1 MLCVGVFM
9 LLAIYGV
16 CVFVCIGYIA
26 KLLRLVGNRE
36 SGILLGF
43 LLNFALPAQI
53 FNGTYHAHIDG
64 MFLQVCLIGFLC
76 SISGGIALFTIGK
89 ILKVNR
95 DSLITMSF
103 MGAFG
108 NTLFL
113 GLPIVNG
120 ALGEVYANK
129 VIIYDQIVTGIPI
142 AFLAP
147 LILSMGGKGGFRPR
161 AVALRLFQS
170 PLFLALLM
178 GLLLKAFPLSIP
190 DELFFPLKSLA
201 QTATPV
207 ALFAIGVQM
216 SLKGI
221 KEEWRLTMM
230 CLLGKMLVAPLLL
243 FLFVIL
249 MIGEFDDLFRMALIE
264 VAMPPVVSA
273 GAIVIKAGLNA
284 KLAVSAIAFGI
295 LLSFISVPIWLYFT

>member
-1 MLCVGVFM
+1 M
-9 LLAIYGV
+9 LLAIYSV
-16 CVFVCIGYIA
+16 CVFIFIGYIA
-26 KLLRLVGNRE
+26 KLLRLVGNKQ

-53 FNGTYHAHIDG
+53 FNGTYHAHID
-64 MFLQVCLIGFLC
+64 MEFLYVCLISLFC
-76 SISGGIALFTIGK
+76 SLSGGAVLFGIGK
-89 ILKVNR
+89 ILKF
-95 DSLITMSF
+95 DYYSILTMSF

-120 ALGEVYANK
+120 ALGESYANK

-147 LILSMGGKGGFRPR
+147 LILSLGGKGAFSARSI
-161 AVALRLFQS
+161 ASRLFKS
-170 PLFLALLM
+170 PLFLSLIVGLM
-178 GLLLKAFPLSIP
+178 LKAIPISIP
-190 DELFFPLKSLA
+190 DELFLPLKSLA

-216 SLKGI
+216 SLKSI
-221 KEEWRLTMM
+221 RETWKLTSI
-230 CLLGKMLVAPLLL
+230 LLFGKMLIAPFLL
-243 FLFVIL
+243 FLIVIF
-249 MIGEFDDLFRMALIE
+249 GFGGFNDLWRMSLIE
-264 VAMPPVVSA
+264 VAMPPVISA

-295 LLSFISVPIWLYFT
+295 LFSFVSVPLWLFIT

>member
-1 MLCVGVFM
+1 M
-9 LLAIYGV
+9 LLAIYNV
-16 CVFVCIGYIA
+16 SVFVCIGYIA
-26 KLLRLVGNRE
+26 KLLRLVGNKQ

-53 FNGTYHAHIDG
+53 FNGTYHAHVD
-64 MFLQVCLIGFLC
+64 MDFLLVCLISFIC
-76 SISGGIALFTIGK
+76 SISGGALLFVIGK
-89 ILKVNR
+89 CIKLERK
-95 DSLITMSF
+95 SLISISF
-103 MGAFG
+103 MGALG

-129 VIIYDQIVTGIPI
+129 VPIYDQIVTGIPI

-147 LILSMGGKGGFRPR
+147 LVLSMGGKGVFSVR
-161 AVALRLFQS
+161 AIILRLFQS
-170 PLFLALLM
+170 PLFLSFLCA
-178 GLLLKAFPLSIP
+178 LLLKALPLEIP
-190 DELFFPLKSLA
+190 DVLFTPLKNLA

-216 SLKGI
+216 SLRSI
-221 KEEWRLTMM
+221 KEEWKLTSI
-230 CLLGKMLVAPLLL
+230 LLFGKMIFAPLLL
-243 FLFVIL
+243 FTIVF
-249 MIGEFDDLFRMALIE
+249 IGFGGFSDLWRMSLIE

-284 KLAVSAIAFGI
+284 KLAVSAIALGI
-295 LLSFISVPIWLYFT
+295 LFSFVSVPIWLMLT

>member
-1 MLCVGVFM
+1 M
-9 LLAIYGV
+9 LLAIYSV

-53 FNGTYHAHIDG
+53 FNGTYHAHIDI

-76 SISGGIALFTIGK
+76 SIGGGLALFGIGK
-89 ILKVNR
+89 ILKVSR

-120 ALGEVYANK
+120 ALGEAYANK

-178 GLLLKAFPLSIP
+178 GLLLKAFPISIP
-190 DELFFPLKSLA
+190 DELFLPLKSLA

-221 KEEWRLTMM
+221 KEEWRLTMV

-249 MIGEFDDLFRMALIE
+249 MIGEFDDLLRMALIE

>member
-1 MLCVGVFM
+1 M
-9 LLAIYGV
+9 LLAIYSV
-16 CVFVCIGYIA
+16 SVFIFIGYIA
-26 KLLRLVGNRE
+26 KLLRLVGNKQ

-53 FNGTYHAHIDG
+53 FNGTYHAHID
-64 MFLQVCLIGFLC
+64 MAFLYVCLISLLC
-76 SISGGIALFTIGK
+76 SISGGVALFGVGK
-89 ILKVNR
+89 MLKLERNSILA
-95 DSLITMSF
+95 MSF

-120 ALGEVYANK
+120 ALGESYANK

-147 LILSMGGKGGFRPR
+147 LILSLNGKGIFSVR
-161 AVALRLFQS
+161 AITLRLFQS
-170 PLFLALLM
+170 PLFLSLLFGLALKFL
-178 GLLLKAFPLSIP
+178 PLEIP
-190 DELFFPLKSLA
+190 DELFIPLKSLA

-216 SLKGI
+216 SLKSV
-221 KEEWRLTMM
+221 KEEWRLT
-230 CLLGKMLVAPLLL
+230 ALL
-243 FLFVIL
+243 FIVVLVSF
-249 MIGEFDDLFRMALIE
+249 GGFNDLWRMALIE

-284 KLAVSAIAFGI
+284 KLVVSAIAFGI
-295 LLSFISVPIWLYFT
+295 LLSFVSVPLWLLVT

>member
-1 MLCVGVFM
+1 M
-9 LLAIYGV
+9 LLAIYSV
-16 CVFVCIGYIA
+16 SVFIFIGYIA
-26 KLLRLVGNRE
+26 KLLRLVGNKQ

-53 FNGTYHAHIDG
+53 FNGTYHAHIDIA
-64 MFLQVCLIGFLC
+64 FLYVCLISLLC
-76 SISGGIALFTIGK
+76 SISGGVALFGIGK
-89 ILKVNR
+89 MLKLERNSILA
-95 DSLITMSF
+95 MSF

-108 NTLFL
+108 NRLVL

-120 ALGEVYANK
+120 ALGESYANK

-147 LILSMGGKGGFRPR
+147 LILSLNGKGIFSVR
-161 AVALRLFQS
+161 AITLRLFQS
-170 PLFLALLM
+170 PLFLSLLFGLALKFL
-178 GLLLKAFPLSIP
+178 PLEIP
-190 DELFFPLKSLA
+190 DELFIPLKSLA

-216 SLKGI
+216 SLKSV
-221 KEEWRLTMM
+221 KEEWRLT
-230 CLLGKMLVAPLLL
+230 ALLL
-243 FLFVIL
+243 FGKMIIAPLMLFIVVL
-249 MIGEFDDLFRMALIE
+249 VSFGGFNDLWRMALIE

-295 LLSFISVPIWLYFT
+295 LLSFVSVPLWLLET

>member
-1 MLCVGVFM
+1 M
-9 LLAIYGV
+9 LLAIYSV
-16 CVFVCIGYIA
+16 CVFIFIGYIA
-26 KLLRLVGNRE
+26 KLLRLVGNKQ

-53 FNGTYHAHIDG
+53 FNGTYHATLD
-64 MFLQVCLIGFLC
+64 MDFFVVCIVSFIC
-76 SISGGIALFTIGK
+76 SISGGLALFSIGK
-89 ILKVNR
+89 ILKLDRN
-95 DSLITMSF
+95 SLIALSF

-120 ALGEVYANK
+120 ALGESYANK

-142 AFLAP
+142 AFFAP
-147 LILSMGGKGGFRPR
+147 FILSLNGKGGFGFK
-161 AVALRLFQS
+161 AVASRLFQS
-170 PLFLALLM
+170 PLFLALLF
-178 GLLLKAFPLSIP
+178 GLALKALPLQIP
-190 DELFFPLKSLA
+190 DELFSPLKSLA

-216 SLKGI
+216 SFQAI
-221 KEEWRLTMM
+221 KQEWKLTA
-230 CLLGKMLVAPLLL
+230 LLLFGKMCIAPLLL
-243 FLFVIL
+243 FIVVIV
-249 MIGEFDDLFRMALIE
+249 GFGGFNDLWRMALIE

-295 LLSFISVPIWLYFT
+295 LLSFISVPLWLFFA

>member
-1 MLCVGVFM
+1 M
-9 LLAIYGV
+9 LLAIYSV
-16 CVFVCIGYIA
+16 CVFVLIGYIA
-26 KLLRLVGNRE
+26 KLLRLVGNKQ

-53 FNGTYHAHIDG
+53 FNGTYHAEINTD
-64 MFLQVCLIGFLC
+64 FALVCVISFLC
-76 SISGGIALFTIGK
+76 SLSGGAVLFIIGK
-89 ILKVNR
+89 IAKLHPH
-95 DSLITMSF
+95 SILTLSF

-120 ALGEVYANK
+120 ALGEEYANK

-147 LILSMGGKGGFRPR
+147 LILSLGGKGVFSAR
-161 AVALRLFQS
+161 AITSRLFRS
-170 PLFLALLM
+170 PLFLALLS
-178 GLLLKAFPLSIP
+178 GLVLKFIPLEIP
-190 DELFFPLKSLA
+190 DELFVPLKSLA
-201 QTATPV
+201 LTATPV

-216 SLKGI
+216 SLRGI
-221 KEEWRLTMM
+221 KEEWRLT
-230 CLLGKMLVAPLLL
+230 ALLL
-243 FLFVIL
+243 FGKMFIAPLVLLAIVF
-249 MIGEFDDLFRMALIE
+249 IGFDGFNDLWRMALIE

-273 GAIVIKAGLNA
+273 GAIVIRAGLNA

-295 LLSFISVPIWLYFT
+295 LLSFVSVPLWLQLT

>member
-1 MLCVGVFM
+1 MCVV
-9 LLAIYGV
+9 
-16 CVFVCIGYIA
+16 
-26 KLLRLVGNRE
+26 
-36 SGILLGF
+36 S
-43 LLNFALPAQI
+43 
-53 FNGTYHAHIDG
+53 
-64 MFLQVCLIGFLC
+64 FLC
-76 SISGGIALFTIGK
+76 SLSGGLTLFIIGK
-89 ILKVNR
+89 LAKLKR

-120 ALGEVYANK
+120 ALGEAYANK

-142 AFLAP
+142 AFFAP
-147 LILSMGGKGGFRPR
+147 FILSLGGRGSFGIK
-161 AVALRLFQS
+161 AVGLRLFQS
-170 PLFLALLM
+170 PLFLALLC
-178 GLLLKAFPLSIP
+178 GLTLKALPLQIP
-190 DELFFPLKSLA
+190 DELFLPLKSLA

-216 SLKGI
+216 SLKAI
-221 KEEWRLTMM
+221 REEWRLTA
-230 CLLGKMLVAPLLL
+230 LLLCGKMCIAPLML
-243 FLFVIL
+243 FGVVSACF
-249 MIGEFDDLFRMALIE
+249 GGFDDVWRMALIE

-295 LLSFISVPIWLYFT
+295 LISFVSVPLWLALTSF

>member
-1 MLCVGVFM
+1 M
-9 LLAIYGV
+9 LLAIYSV
-16 CVFVCIGYIA
+16 CVFIFIGYIA
-26 KLLRLVGNRE
+26 KLLRLVGDKQ

-53 FNGTYHAHIDG
+53 FNGTYHAHIDIA
-64 MFLQVCLIGFLC
+64 FLYVCLISLFC
-76 SISGGIALFTIGK
+76 SLSGGVVLFGIGK
-89 ILKVNR
+89 ILKLHPH
-95 DSLITMSF
+95 SILTLSF

-120 ALGEVYANK
+120 ALGEDYANK

-147 LILSMGGKGGFRPR
+147 LILSLGGKGVFSAKAIG
-161 AVALRLFQS
+161 LRLFRS
-170 PLFLALLM
+170 PLFLALIS
-178 GLLLKAFPLSIP
+178 GLILKLIPLEIP
-190 DELFFPLKSLA
+190 DDLFIPLKSLA
-201 QTATPV
+201 LTATPA

-221 KEEWRLTMM
+221 KEEWKLTS
-230 CLLGKMLVAPLLL
+230 LLLFGKMLIAPLVL
-243 FLFVIL
+243 FLIVLCGF
-249 MIGEFDDLFRMALIE
+249 GGFNDLWRMALIE

-295 LLSFISVPIWLYFT
+295 LLSFASVPLWLAIT

>member
-1 MLCVGVFM
+1 M
-9 LLAIYGV
+9 LLAIYSV
-16 CVFVCIGYIA
+16 CVFIFIGYIA
-26 KLLRLVGNRE
+26 KLLRLVGNKQ

-53 FNGTYHAHIDG
+53 FNGTYHADIDSV
-64 MFLQVCLIGFLC
+64 FFSVCLVSFLC
-76 SISGGIALFTIGK
+76 SISGGLVLFAIGK
-89 ILKVNR
+89 ALKFNR
-95 DSLITMSF
+95 DSIITMSF

-120 ALGEVYANK
+120 ALGEAYANK

-147 LILSMGGKGGFRPR
+147 LILSLGGKGSFRPK
-161 AVALRLFQS
+161 AIALRLFQS
-170 PLFLALLM
+170 PLFLALLC
-178 GLLLKAFPLSIP
+178 GLALKFLPIKIP
-190 DELFFPLKSLA
+190 DELFLPLKSLA

-216 SLKGI
+216 SLQSI
-221 KEEWRLTMM
+221 KEEWKPTSI
-230 CLLGKMLVAPLLL
+230 LLFGKMFIAPLLL
-243 FLFVIL
+243 FSVVK
-249 MIGEFDDLFRMALIE
+249 IGFNGFNDLWRMALIE

-273 GAIVIKAGLNA
+273 GAIVIRAGLNA
-284 KLAVSAIAFGI
+284 RLAVSAIAFGI
-295 LLSFISVPIWLYFT
+295 LLSFVSVPLWLTLT

>member
-1 MLCVGVFM
+1 M
-9 LLAIYGV
+9 LLAIYSV
-16 CVFVCIGYIA
+16 CVFIFIGYMA
-26 KLLRLVGNRE
+26 KLLRLVGNKQ

-53 FNGTYHAHIDG
+53 FNGTYHAHID
-64 MFLQVCLIGFLC
+64 MTFLYVCLISLLC
-76 SISGGIALFTIGK
+76 SLGGGVALFIIAK
-89 ILKVNR
+89 LLKLERN
-95 DSLITMSF
+95 SMLTLSF

-113 GLPIVNG
+113 GLPIVHG
-120 ALGEVYANK
+120 ALGEDYANK

-147 LILSMGGKGGFRPR
+147 LILSLGGKGSFSAKAIG
-161 AVALRLFQS
+161 LRLFQS
-170 PLFLALLM
+170 PLFLALLC
-178 GLLLKAFPLSIP
+178 GLALKTLPINIP
-190 DELFFPLKSLA
+190 DELFTPLKSLA

-221 KEEWRLTMM
+221 KEEWKLTSIL
-230 CLLGKMLVAPLLL
+230 LLGKMIIAPLLL
-243 FLFVIL
+243 FTIVFFSF
-249 MIGEFDDLFRMALIE
+249 GGFSDLWRMALIE

-273 GAIVIKAGLNA
+273 GAIVIKAGLNGR
-284 KLAVSAIAFGI
+284 LAVSAIAFGI
-295 LLSFISVPIWLYFT
+295 LFSFFSVPLWLAIT